1 MKRDLGSMTDSQWF
15 WYSVRSF
22 YLPMAFNIGV
32 LCLCIVALGGMS
44 L

>member
-22 YLPMAFNIGV
+22 YLPMTLNIGV
-32 LCLCIVALGGMS
+32 MCLCIVALGGMI